1 MICTLFLNKYAH
13 ISMRSQKPEKKRRCA
28 NGSIEPTAL
37 ALSISRDLLK
47 NKRVI
52 NILPNLQA
60 YFNKRRFFTLLRPY
74 FAAYL
79 VILFSVIYVFRGI
92 LITNQAG

>member
-1 MICTLFLNKYAH
+1 MNKYAH

-60 YFNKRRFFTLLRPY
+60 YFAKRRYFPILMFT
-74 FAAYL
+74 FAHRSHMDLAKL
-79 VILFSVIYVFRGI
+79 VDLVSSSG
-92 LITNQAG
+92 LIEG